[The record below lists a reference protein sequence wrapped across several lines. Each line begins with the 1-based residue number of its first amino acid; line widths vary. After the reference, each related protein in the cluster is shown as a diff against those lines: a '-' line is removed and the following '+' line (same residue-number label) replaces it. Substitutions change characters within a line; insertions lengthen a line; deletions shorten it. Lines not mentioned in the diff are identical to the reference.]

1 MLERD
6 LYSAGLT
13 EASLVCAARKTG
25 VKARRRG
32 VFILQRY
39 KGHELQSAP

>member
-13 EASLVCAARKTG
+13 EATVCLVCAARKTG
-25 VKARRRG
+25 VKA
-32 VFILQRY
+32 
-39 KGHELQSAP
+39 